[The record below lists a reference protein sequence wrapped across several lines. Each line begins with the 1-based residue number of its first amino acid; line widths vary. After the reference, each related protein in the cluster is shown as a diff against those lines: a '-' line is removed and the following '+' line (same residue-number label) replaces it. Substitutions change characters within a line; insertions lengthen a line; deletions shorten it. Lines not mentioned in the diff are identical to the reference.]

1 MAFLRCYGNDLTQK
15 STWVVSYANNNP
27 NYPYISSG
35 PTTVEGYITVNYTGI
50 MAGSS
55 VSSAIMY
62 RSNTSPNTGFA
73 IRTIDAPDRR
83 LFDSGIAIGGVNPGG
98 TTSYLVRFKAN
109 GSTTNGAG
117 NKSGAV
123 TWSNVYV
130 DVTYTEPYSGATSP
144 SSASVAPSV
153 VEGTN
158 PAITYAGA
166 AGGTN
171 NGISAI
177 QYRYADSSDGVN
189 WGAWSS
195 EANSGL
201 ASASGGFAVSANGT
215 WGHYRKY
222 QLRTMGAAGASWAGP
237 WVDVSGTVRQKPAT
251 AATSP
256 SAASVSP
263 SVSEGNATITYSG
276 ASGGD
281 RNALSAIQ
289 YRYRESPDNST
300 WGAWSA
306 AVNSGVST
314 TAGEL
319 SVPPHGTR
327 GHFRQ
332 YQLRTVGALG
342 ADWAGA
348 WVAVAGSVQRQPAT
362 AITGPT
368 ATSLSKAVTA
378 DTVDLVYSGV
388 APGYGNNISG
398 INIQYKDSADGGA
411 TWSANWAALTTNATS
426 SASGTVQVL
435 GPPVSGYLRKYRV
448 MVIGTGGESLYGP
461 FVEVPGTVEYVAP
474 PSAPIF
480 IAPSASSAE
489 STFNLYPRVLV
500 ELGPLG
506 ESGLL
511 QKLLLLSSGYIATS
525 LDFASAGTKIRMVR
539 NSSMV
544 VGSETISVKAENSK
558 GSISSES
565 SSIVRRAAISFTDP
579 ILIKGVTDIKAVHI
593 IELQTA
599 INRVQRYYGLPQTT
613 SWNRAIIPGT
623 TDLYEW
629 KEDIESLRTAV
640 EGIVSYVNAWVP
652 GSDVGKIILPAWI
665 ALTRV
670 PKTEVIDQMRSVL
683 LLL

>member
-15 STWVVSYANNNP
+15 STWEVSGGSPVV
-27 NYPYISSG
+27 ISAG
-35 PTTVEGYITVNYTGI
+35 PTTVEGYITVNYSGI
-50 MAGSS
+50 PVGSTI
-55 VSSAIMY
+55 SSAIMY

-73 IRTIDAPDRR
+73 TRTIDALTRK
-83 LFDSGIAIGGVNPGG
+83 LFDNGISIDGVNPGG
-98 TTSYLVRFKAN
+98 TRSYLVRFKAN
-109 GSTTNGAG
+109 GST
-117 NKSGAV
+117 SGGPGTHSGSV

-158 PAITYAGA
+158 PTITYAGA

-177 QYRYADSSDGVN
+177 QYRYADSTDGVN

-201 ASASGGFAVSANGT
+201 SSASGGFNVAANGT
-215 WGHYRKY
+215 WGSYRKY
-222 QLRTMGAAGASWAGP
+222 QLRTMGAAGADWAGS
-237 WVDVSGTVRQKPAT
+237 WVNVSGTVRQKPAT

-256 SAASVSP
+256 SSASVSP
-263 SVSEGNATITYSG
+263 AVSEGDATVTYSG

-281 RNALSAIQ
+281 RNSISAIQ
-289 YRYRESPDNST
+289 YRYRESSDNST
-300 WGAWSA
+300 WGEWSS
-306 AVNSGVST
+306 AVNGGVS
-314 TAGEL
+314 AIDGEL

-327 GHFRQ
+327 EHFRQ
-332 YQLRTVGALG
+332 YQLRTMGAAG
-342 ADWAGA
+342 ADWAGS
-348 WVAVAGSVQRQPAT
+348 WVDVVGSVQRQPAT

-368 ATSLSKAVTA
+368 ATSLSKAATA
-378 DTVDLVYSGV
+378 YTVDLAYSGIS
-388 APGYGNNISG
+388 PGYGNDISG
-398 INIQYKDSADGGA
+398 INIQYKDSSDNGV
-411 TWSANWAALTTNATS
+411 TWSADWAALTTKVIS

-435 GPPVSGYLRKYRV
+435 GPSVNGYLRRYRL
-448 MVIGTGGESLYGP
+448 MVVGTGGESLYGP

-480 IAPSASSAE
+480 IAPSAFSAE

-511 QKLLLLSSGYIATS
+511 QKLLLLSSGYITTP

-539 NSSMV
+539 GSSMA

-558 GSISSES
+558 GSISLES
-565 SSIVRRAAISFTDP
+565 SSTVRRAVIAFTDP
-579 ILIKGVTDIKAVHI
+579 VLTKGITEIRAIHI

-599 INRVQRYYGLPQTT
+599 ISRIQRYYGIPQTT
-613 SWNRAIIPGT
+613 TWHREIVPGT
-623 TDLYEW
+623 TGLYEW

-640 EGIVSYVNAWVP
+640 EGIVSYVNEWVP
-652 GSDVGKIILPAWI
+652 GSEVGKIILPAWI